1 MPSKTNTT
9 WPQKPLSEVVDL
21 NPRLDKSVYR
31 DDLEV
36 SFVPMAAV
44 EAGTGRMDVV
54 QTKSFGSV
62 KKGYTPFKEGDVLF
76 AKITPCME
84 NGKMTVVPKLTNGL
98 GFGSTEFHVLRP
110 HEGIDPRY
118 VYYFV
123 SSQNFRREAAHQ
135 MTGAV
140 GQKRVTQFF
149 LEEASIP
156 VPLLEDQRRIV
167 AEIEKQFSRLDE
179 AVASLK
185 RTKANLK
192 RYKAAVEGKLTEDW
206 RKQHPN
212 VEPTSKLLECIL
224 AERRAK
230 WDGKGKYKEPVAP
243 ISSDLP
249 SLPRGWTG
257 TAVDQIVK
265 VLHGK
270 VLDQNKQRSGRLVP
284 YLRNINIRWRRIDTD
299 DLPEMFFDEDELDR
313 YGLVAGDVFVCE
325 GGKSGRAAVWD
336 GRVPQLKYQKAL
348 HRIRFH
354 GDFEARY
361 FVSLLEFLANTG
373 RLDRWFTGST
383 IKHFTRESFVSVPIP
398 TPPLVE
404 QREIVAEVE
413 RRLSVIEELEATVEA
428 NLTRADRLRQSI
440 LSQTFS
446 GKLVFDTLRERSA

>member
-1 MPSKTNTT
+1 MPNKTNTT

-36 SFVPMAAV
+36 SFLD
-44 EAGTGRMDVV
+44 EALI
-54 QTKSFGSV
+54 Q
-62 KKGYTPFKEGDVLF
+62 
-76 AKITPCME
+76 
-84 NGKMTVVPKLTNGL
+84 
-98 GFGSTEFHVLRP
+98 
-110 HEGIDPRY
+110 
-118 VYYFV
+118 
-123 SSQNFRREAAHQ
+123 
-135 MTGAV
+135 
-140 GQKRVTQFF
+140 
-149 LEEASIP
+149 
-156 VPLLEDQRRIV
+156 VPLFEDQQRIV

-179 AVASLK
+179 AVGSLK
-185 RTKANLK
+185 RTKAHLK
-192 RYKAAVEGKLTEDW
+192 RYKAAVLKAAVEGKLTEAR
-206 RKQHPN
+206 RKHHPD
-212 VEPTSKLLECIL
+212 VEQASKLLERIL

-230 WDGKGKYKEPVAP
+230 WDRKGKYKEPVAP

-265 VLHGK
+265 VLLGK
-270 VLDQNKQRSGRLVP
+270 MLDQNKQRSGRLVP

-325 GGKSGRAAVWD
+325 GGKPGRAAVWD

-348 HRIRFH
+348 HRVRFH

-398 TPPLVE
+398 TPLLVE

-440 LSQTFS
+440 LSRAFS